1 MSNIHY
7 LNIPFKTPLNTN
19 KITDDLIEILYDL
32 LPSNFSHWS
41 LKLAQARFNKR
52 QSQDASTWH
61 DKLQVYVGLA
71 DWVLTEEQMLS
82 EQVPHI
88 KCPFGLLESLS
99 DVTESNLN
107 VGMPSK
113 KECTLTGRSYEA
125 IFHTTS
131 FDIAFHSAKLDSDII
146 NGKGDFEFEDD
157 QFERLV
163 TFENDYVKEKSEYL
177 VSRMKRARIYE
188 ENMNVLRTALSTC
201 EQLSEGDSELLEAF
215 LGVSNLKP
223 KDIMQAKKIY
233 SKLDI
238 DDFYEWASQH
248 FGLDDY
254 YDDAEDLVDHIKCI
268 FRRDEQLLQNDADY
282 QFITN
287 MIGRSKPIYEYLD
300 GKFT

>member
-7 LNIPFKTPLNTN
+7 LNIPFKTPLNTS

-41 LKLAQARFNKR
+41 LKLAQARFNQR

-82 EQVPHI
+82 EQVPHV
-88 KCPFGLLESLS
+88 KCPFGLLETLS

-107 VGMPSK
+107 VGIPNK
-113 KECTLTGRSYEA
+113 KECTLSGRPYEA
-125 IFHTTS
+125 IFHTTC
-131 FDIAFHSAKLDSDII
+131 FDVSYHSAKLDGDII
-146 NGKGDFEFEDD
+146 NGKGDFEVEND

-163 TFENDYVKEKSEYL
+163 TFENDHVKEKSEYL
-177 VSRMKRARIYE
+177 FSRIKRARIYE

-201 EQLSEGDSELLEAF
+201 KQLSEGDGELLEAF
-215 LGVSNLKP
+215 LGVPNLKS
-223 KDIMQAKKIY
+223 KDIMQAKEIY

-238 DDFYEWASQH
+238 ADFYEWASQH

-268 FRRDEQLLQNDADY
+268 FRRNEQMLHTNEDY
-282 QFITN
+282 QFIVRQ
-287 MIGRSKPIYEYLD
+287 IGRSRRIHSYL
-300 GKFT
+300 G

>member
-7 LNIPFKTPLNTN
+7 LNIPFKTPLNTG

-41 LKLAQARFNKR
+41 LKLAQTRFNQR

-107 VGMPSK
+107 VGIPDK
-113 KECTLTGRSYEA
+113 KECTLTGQSYEA

-131 FDIAFHSAKLDSDII
+131 FDASYHSAKLDGDII
-146 NGKGDFEFEDD
+146 NGKGDFEFEGD

-163 TFENDYVKEKSEYL
+163 TFENDHVKEKSEYL

-201 EQLSEGDSELLEAF
+201 KQLSQGDMELLEAF

-223 KDIMQAKKIY
+223 KDLIQAKRIY
-233 SKLDI
+233 SNLDI

-268 FRRDEQLLQNDADY
+268 FRRDEHLIEVNEDY
-282 QFITN
+282 KFAAI
-287 MIGRSKPIYEYLD
+287 MIGRSMPSYESLRD
-300 GKFT
+300 

>member
-7 LNIPFKTPLNTN
+7 LNIPFKTPLNKD

-41 LKLAQARFNKR
+41 LKLAQTRFNQR

-107 VGMPSK
+107 VGIPNK
-113 KECTLTGRSYEA
+113 KECTLSGRPYEA
-125 IFHTTS
+125 IFHTTC
-131 FDIAFHSAKLDSDII
+131 FDVSYHSAKLDCDII

-163 TFENDYVKEKSEYL
+163 TFENDHVKEKSEYL

-201 EQLSEGDSELLEAF
+201 KQLSEGDRELLEAF
-215 LGVSNLKP
+215 LGVPNLKSQ
-223 KDIMQAKKIY
+223 DILHAKEIY

-248 FGLDDY
+248 FGLADY

-268 FRRDEQLLQNDADY
+268 FRRDEHLIENDAGY
-282 QFITN
+282 KFMTAI
-287 MIGRSKPIYEYLD
+287 IARSQPSASYLR
-300 GKFT
+300 

>member
-41 LKLAQARFNKR
+41 LKLAQTRFNQR

-71 DWVLTEEQMLS
+71 DWVVTEEQMLS

-99 DVTESNLN
+99 DVTESNLI
-107 VGMPSK
+107 VGIPYK

-146 NGKGDFEFEDD
+146 NGKGDFELEDD

-163 TFENDYVKEKSEYL
+163 THENAHVKEKSEYL
-177 VSRMKRARIYE
+177 VSRMKRAHIYQ

-201 EQLSEGDSELLEAF
+201 KQLSEGDEELLEAS
-215 LGVSNLKP
+215 LGVPNLKS
-223 KDIMQAKKIY
+223 KDIMQAKEIY
-233 SKLDI
+233 SKLDV

-254 YDDAEDLVDHIKCI
+254 YDDAEDLIEHIKCI
-268 FRRDEQLLQNDADY
+268 FRRDEHLLEINDDY
-282 QFITN
+282 KFAVK
-287 MIGRSKPIYEYLD
+287 MIGRCEPVLHHLNR
-300 GKFT
+300 

>member
-7 LNIPFKTPLNTN
+7 LNIPFKTPLNIN
-19 KITDDLIEILYDL
+19 KITDELIELLYDL

-41 LKLAQARFNKR
+41 LKLAQARFNQR
-52 QSQDASTWH
+52 HTEGASTWH

-88 KCPFGLLESLS
+88 KCPFGLLETLS

-107 VGMPSK
+107 VGIPNK

-125 IFHTTS
+125 IYHSTS
-131 FDIAFHSAKLDSDII
+131 FDVSYHSAKLDGDII
-146 NGKGDFEFEDD
+146 NGKGDFEFEGD

-163 TFENDYVKEKSEYL
+163 TFEIEHVKEKSEYL

-188 ENMNVLRTALSTC
+188 ENINVLRTALSTC
-201 EQLSEGDSELLEAF
+201 KQLSEGDGELLEAF
-215 LGVSNLKP
+215 LGITNLKSE
-223 KDIMQAKKIY
+223 DMVRAKKIY

-238 DDFYEWASQH
+238 GDFYEWASQH

-268 FRRDEQLLQNDADY
+268 FRRDEHLLEVNDDY
-282 QFITN
+282 KFAVK
-287 MIGRSKPIYEYLD
+287 MIGRCEPVLHHLNS
-300 GKFT
+300 

>member
-1 MSNIHY
+1 MSKIHY
-7 LNIPFKTPLNTN
+7 LNIPFKNPLNIN

-41 LKLAQARFNKR
+41 LKLAQARFNQR

-61 DKLQVYVGLA
+61 DKLQVYVGFA

-82 EQVPHI
+82 EQVPHV
-88 KCPFGLLESLS
+88 KCPFGLLETLS

-131 FDIAFHSAKLDSDII
+131 FDVSYHSAKLDVDII
-146 NGKGDFEFEDD
+146 NGKGDFECDDD

-163 TFENDYVKEKSEYL
+163 TFENDHVKEKSEYL
-177 VSRMKRARIYE
+177 VSRIKSARIYE

-201 EQLSEGDSELLEAF
+201 KQLSEGDGELLEAF

-223 KDIMQAKKIY
+223 KDIIQAKNIY

-238 DDFYEWASQH
+238 DEFYDWASQH

-254 YDDAEDLVDHIKCI
+254 YDDAEDLVDHVKCI
-268 FRRDEQLLQNDADY
+268 FRQDEHLLENDTGYKFMTA
-282 QFITN
+282 I
-287 MIGRSKPIYEYLD
+287 IARSQPAASYLR
-300 GKFT
+300 

>member
-41 LKLAQARFNKR
+41 LKLAQARFNQR

-61 DKLQVYVGLA
+61 DKMQVYVGLA
-71 DWVLTEEQMLS
+71 DWVLTEEQMRS

-99 DVTESNLN
+99 DVTDSNLN
-107 VGMPSK
+107 VGITNK
-113 KECTLTGRSYEA
+113 KECTLTGRPYEA

-131 FDIAFHSAKLDSDII
+131 FDVSYHSAKLDGDII
-146 NGKGDFEFEDD
+146 NGKGDFECDDD

-163 TFENDYVKEKSEYL
+163 TFENEHVNEKAEYL

-201 EQLSEGDSELLEAF
+201 KQLSEGDWELLEAF
-215 LGVSNLKP
+215 LGVPNLKS
-223 KDIMQAKKIY
+223 KDILHAKEIY
-233 SKLDI
+233 SKLNI

-248 FGLDDY
+248 FGLDDC

-268 FRRDEQLLQNDADY
+268 FRRDEYLLQSNEDY
-282 QFITN
+282 QFIVRQ
-287 MIGRSKPIYEYLD
+287 IGRSRRIHSYLA
-300 GKFT
+300 

>member
-7 LNIPFKTPLNTN
+7 INIPFKTPLNKD

-41 LKLAQARFNKR
+41 LKLAQARFNQR

-82 EQVPHI
+82 EQLPHI

-107 VGMPSK
+107 VGIPSK
-113 KECTLTGRSYEA
+113 KECTLTGQSYEA
-125 IFHTTS
+125 IFHTTC
-131 FDIAFHSAKLDSDII
+131 FDVSYHS
-146 NGKGDFEFEDD
+146 GKGDFEFEDD

-163 TFENDYVKEKSEYL
+163 TFENDHVKEKSEYL

-188 ENMNVLRTALSTC
+188 ENLNVLRTALSTC
-201 EQLSEGDSELLEAF
+201 KQLSEGDSELLEAF
-215 LGVSNLKP
+215 LGVPNLKP
-223 KDIMQAKKIY
+223 KDIIQAKKIY

-238 DDFYEWASQH
+238 DDFYEWAAQH

-268 FRRDEQLLQNDADY
+268 FRRDEQLLHANRDY
-282 QFITN
+282 QFLTGV
-287 MIGRSKPIYEYLD
+287 IGRSPSIHEYL
-300 GKFT
+300 G

>member
-41 LKLAQARFNKR
+41 LKLAQTRFNQR
-52 QSQDASTWH
+52 QSQDASTWD

-88 KCPFGLLESLS
+88 KCPFGLLESIS
-99 DVTESNLN
+99 EVTESNLN
-107 VGMPSK
+107 VGLPYQKACS
-113 KECTLTGRSYEA
+113 LTGRSYGA
-125 IFHTTS
+125 IFHTTC
-131 FDIAFHSAKLDSDII
+131 FDVSYHSAKLDSDII

-163 TFENDYVKEKSEYL
+163 TFENKHVKEKAEYL
-177 VSRMKRARIYE
+177 VSRMKRARIYQ

-201 EQLSEGDSELLEAF
+201 KQLSEGDKELLESF

-238 DDFYEWASQH
+238 EDFYEWSSQH

-268 FRRDEQLLQNDADY
+268 FRRDEHLLENNADY
-282 QFITN
+282 NFMTA
-287 MIGRSKPIYEYLD
+287 MIARSQPINAHL
-300 GKFT
+300 T

>member
-7 LNIPFKTPLNTN
+7 LNIPFKTPLNTS

-41 LKLAQARFNKR
+41 LKLAQARFNQR

-107 VGMPSK
+107 VGIPNK
-113 KECTLTGRSYEA
+113 KECTLTGQSYDA

-131 FDIAFHSAKLDSDII
+131 FDVSYHSAKLDSDII
-146 NGKGDFEFEDD
+146 NGKSDFEFEDD

-163 TFENDYVKEKSEYL
+163 TFENDHVKEKSEYL

-201 EQLSEGDSELLEAF
+201 KQLSEGDRELLEAF

-223 KDIMQAKKIY
+223 KDIIQAKNIY

-238 DDFYEWASQH
+238 DEFYDWASQH

-268 FRRDEQLLQNDADY
+268 FRQDEHLLENDTGYKFMTA
-282 QFITN
+282 I
-287 MIGRSKPIYEYLD
+287 IARSQPSASYLR
-300 GKFT
+300 

>member
-19 KITDDLIEILYDL
+19 KITNDLIEILYDL

-41 LKLAQARFNKR
+41 LKLAQARFNQR

-107 VGMPSK
+107 VGITNK
-113 KECTLTGRSYEA
+113 KECTLTGRPYEA
-125 IFHTTS
+125 IFHTTCYDVS
-131 FDIAFHSAKLDSDII
+131 YHSAKLDGDII
-146 NGKGDFEFEDD
+146 NGKGDFEVEDD

-163 TFENDYVKEKSEYL
+163 TFENEHVKEKTEYL
-177 VSRMKRARIYE
+177 VSRMKRARICA

-201 EQLSEGDSELLEAF
+201 KQLSEGDRDLLEAF
-215 LGVSNLKP
+215 LGVPNLKS
-223 KDIMQAKKIY
+223 KDIKQAKRIY

-254 YDDAEDLVDHIKCI
+254 YDDAEDLVEHIKCI
-268 FRRDEQLLQNDADY
+268 FRRDEQMLHNNEDY
-282 QFITN
+282 QFIVRQ
-287 MIGRSKPIYEYLD
+287 IGRSRRIHSYLA
-300 GKFT
+300 

>member
-41 LKLAQARFNKR
+41 LKLAQARFNQR

-107 VGMPSK
+107 VGIPIK
-113 KECTLTGRSYEA
+113 KECTLTGRCYEA
-125 IFHTTS
+125 IFHSTS
-131 FDIAFHSAKLDSDII
+131 FDVSYHSAKLDGDII
-146 NGKGDFEFEDD
+146 NGKGDFELEDD

-163 TFENDYVKEKSEYL
+163 TFENDHVKEKSEYL
-177 VSRMKRARIYE
+177 VSRIKRARIYE
-188 ENMNVLRTALSTC
+188 ENMNVLRTSLSTC
-201 EQLSEGDSELLEAF
+201 KQLSEGDGELLEAF
-215 LGVSNLKP
+215 LGVPNLKS
-223 KDIMQAKKIY
+223 KDILHAKAIY

-238 DDFYEWASQH
+238 EDFYEWASQH

-254 YDDAEDLVDHIKCI
+254 YGDAEDLVDHIKCI
-268 FRRDEQLLQNDADY
+268 YRRDEHLIENDAGY
-282 QFITN
+282 KFMTAI
-287 MIGRSKPIYEYLD
+287 IARSQPSASYL
-300 GKFT
+300 T

>member
-41 LKLAQARFNKR
+41 LKLAQARFNQR

-107 VGMPSK
+107 VGITNK
-113 KECTLTGRSYEA
+113 KECTLTGRHYEA

-131 FDIAFHSAKLDSDII
+131 FDVSYHSAKLDGDII
-146 NGKGDFEFEDD
+146 NGKGDFECDDD

-163 TFENDYVKEKSEYL
+163 TFENEHVKEKAEYL

-188 ENMNVLRTALSTC
+188 ESMNVLRTALSTC
-201 EQLSEGDSELLEAF
+201 KQLSGGDGELLEAF
-215 LGVSNLKP
+215 LGVPNLKS
-223 KDIMQAKKIY
+223 KDILHAKEIY

-238 DDFYEWASQH
+238 GDFYEWASQH

-254 YDDAEDLVDHIKCI
+254 YYDAEDLVDHIKCI
-268 FRRDEQLLQNDADY
+268 FRRDEHLLEVNDDY
-282 QFITN
+282 KFAVK
-287 MIGRSKPIYEYLD
+287 MIVRCEPVLHHLNS
-300 GKFT
+300 

>member
-7 LNIPFKTPLNTN
+7 LNIPFKTPLNTG

-41 LKLAQARFNKR
+41 LKLAQTRFNQR

-107 VGMPSK
+107 VGIPDK
-113 KECTLTGRSYEA
+113 KECTLTGQSYEA

-146 NGKGDFEFEDD
+146 NGKGDFEVEDD

-163 TFENDYVKEKSEYL
+163 TFENDHVKEKSEYL

-201 EQLSEGDSELLEAF
+201 KQLSQGDMELLEAF

-223 KDIMQAKKIY
+223 KDLIQAKRIY
-233 SKLDI
+233 SNLDI

-254 YDDAEDLVDHIKCI
+254 YDDAEDLVDHIKSI
-268 FRRDEQLLQNDADY
+268 FRRDEHLIENDAGY
-282 QFITN
+282 KFMTAI
-287 MIGRSKPIYEYLD
+287 IARSKPSASYLR
-300 GKFT
+300 

>member
-7 LNIPFKTPLNTN
+7 LNIPFKTPLNTG

-41 LKLAQARFNKR
+41 LKLAQARFNQR
-52 QSQDASTWH
+52 QSQDAYTWH

-99 DVTESNLN
+99 EVTENNLN
-107 VGMPSK
+107 VGIPYK
-113 KECTLTGRSYEA
+113 KACTITSRSYEA
-125 IFHTTS
+125 IFHSTS
-131 FDIAFHSAKLDSDII
+131 FDVSYHSAKLDGEII

-163 TFENDYVKEKSEYL
+163 TFENHHVKEKSEYL

-188 ENMNVLRTALSTC
+188 DNMNVLRTALSTC
-201 EQLSEGDSELLEAF
+201 KQLSGGDRELLEAF

-223 KDIMQAKKIY
+223 KDIMHAKEIY

-268 FRRDEQLLQNDADY
+268 FRRNEHLMENDENY
-282 QFITN
+282 RFITTV
-287 MIGRSKPIYEYLD
+287 IARSKQKYLHLV
-300 GKFT
+300 

>member
-7 LNIPFKTPLNTN
+7 LNIPFKTPLNTG
-19 KITDDLIEILYDL
+19 KITDDLIEILFDL

-41 LKLAQARFNKR
+41 LKLAQTRFNQR
-52 QSQDASTWH
+52 YTEDACSWH

-88 KCPFGLLESLS
+88 KCPFGLLESIS

-107 VGMPSK
+107 VGLPYK
-113 KECTLTGRSYEA
+113 KACSLNGRSYEA
-125 IFHTTS
+125 IFHSTI
-131 FDIAFHSAKLDSDII
+131 FNIAFHSAKLDNDII

-163 TFENDYVKEKSEYL
+163 TFENHHVKEKSEYL
-177 VSRMKRARIYE
+177 VSRMKRDRFYE
-188 ENMNVLRTALSTC
+188 DNMNVLRTALSTC
-201 EQLSEGDSELLEAF
+201 KQLSEDNGELLEAF
-215 LGVSNLKP
+215 LDVPNLKP
-223 KDIMQAKKIY
+223 KDILQAKKIY

-254 YDDAEDLVDHIKCI
+254 YDDAEDLVDHIKFI
-268 FRRDEQLLQNDADY
+268 FRRDEHLLENDADY
-282 QFITN
+282 QFVVKA
-287 MIGRSKPIYEYLD
+287 IGRCGPVLT
-300 GKFT
+300 F

>member
-1 MSNIHY
+1 MSNIYY

-41 LKLAQARFNKR
+41 LKLAQTRFNQR

-88 KCPFGLLESLS
+88 KCPFGLLESIS
-99 DVTESNLN
+99 EVTESNLN
-107 VGMPSK
+107 VGIPNK

-125 IFHTTS
+125 IFHTTC
-131 FDIAFHSAKLDSDII
+131 FDVSYHSAKLDGEII

-163 TFENDYVKEKSEYL
+163 TFENHHVKEKSEYL
-177 VSRMKRARIYE
+177 VSRMKRAHIYQ

-201 EQLSEGDSELLEAF
+201 KQLSEGDEELLEAF
-215 LGVSNLKP
+215 LGVPNLKS
-223 KDIMQAKKIY
+223 KDIMQAKEIY
-233 SKLDI
+233 SKLDV

-254 YDDAEDLVDHIKCI
+254 YDDPEDLVDHIKCI
-268 FRRDEQLLQNDADY
+268 FRRDEHLLENDADY
-282 QFITN
+282 QFVVKA
-287 MIGRSKPIYEYLD
+287 IGRCGPVLT
-300 GKFT
+300 F

>member
-7 LNIPFKTPLNTN
+7 LNIPFKTPLNKD

-41 LKLAQARFNKR
+41 LKLAQSRFNQR

-99 DVTESNLN
+99 DVAESNLN
-107 VGMPSK
+107 VGITNK
-113 KECTLTGRSYEA
+113 KECTLTGRHYEA

-131 FDIAFHSAKLDSDII
+131 FDVSYHSAKLDGDII

-157 QFERLV
+157 QFEKFV
-163 TFENDYVKEKSEYL
+163 TFENEHVREKAEYL
-177 VSRMKRARIYE
+177 VSRMKRARIYQ

-201 EQLSEGDSELLEAF
+201 KQLAEGDGELLEAF

-223 KDIMQAKKIY
+223 KDIMQAKRIY

-254 YDDAEDLVDHIKCI
+254 YDDAEDLVEHIKCI
-268 FRRDEQLLQNDADY
+268 FRRDEQMLHNNEDY
-282 QFITN
+282 QFIVRQ
-287 MIGRSKPIYEYLD
+287 IGRSRRIHSYLA
-300 GKFT
+300 

>member
-7 LNIPFKTPLNTN
+7 LNIPFKTPLNTS

-41 LKLAQARFNKR
+41 LKLAQARFNQR
-52 QSQDASTWH
+52 QSQNASTWH
-61 DKLQVYVGLA
+61 DKLQVYVGVA

-88 KCPFGLLESLS
+88 KCPFGLLESLP
-99 DVTESNLN
+99 DVTESNIN
-107 VGMPSK
+107 VGIPIK
-113 KECTLTGRSYEA
+113 KECTLTGRPYEA
-125 IFHTTS
+125 IFHSTS
-131 FDIAFHSAKLDSDII
+131 FDVSYHSAKLDGDII

-163 TFENDYVKEKSEYL
+163 TFETDHVKEKAEYL

-188 ENMNVLRTALSTC
+188 ENMNVLRTAISTC
-201 EQLSEGDSELLEAF
+201 KQLSEGDRELLETF
-215 LGVSNLKP
+215 LGISNLKP

-238 DDFYEWASQH
+238 YEFYEWASQH

-254 YDDAEDLVDHIKCI
+254 YDDPEDLVEHIKCI
-268 FRRDEQLLQNDADY
+268 FRRDEHLLENDADY
-282 QFITN
+282 NFMTA
-287 MIGRSKPIYEYLD
+287 MIARSQPINAHLA
-300 GKFT
+300 

>member
-7 LNIPFKTPLNTN
+7 LNIPFKSPLNTN

-32 LPSNFSHWS
+32 LPSKFSHWS
-41 LKLAQARFNKR
+41 LKLAQARFNQR
-52 QSQDASTWH
+52 HTEGASTWH

-107 VGMPSK
+107 VGIPIK
-113 KECTLTGRSYEA
+113 KECTLTGQSYEA

-131 FDIAFHSAKLDSDII
+131 FDVSYHSAKLDGDII
-146 NGKGDFEFEDD
+146 NGKGDFEFEND
-157 QFERLV
+157 QFEKLV
-163 TFENDYVKEKSEYL
+163 TFENDHVKEKSEYL
-177 VSRMKRARIYE
+177 VSRMKRAHIYE

-201 EQLSEGDSELLEAF
+201 KQLSEGDGELLEAF

-223 KDIMQAKKIY
+223 KDIIQAKKIY

-238 DDFYEWASQH
+238 DDFYDWASQH

-254 YDDAEDLVDHIKCI
+254 YEDAEDLVDHVKCI
-268 FRRDEQLLQNDADY
+268 FRRDEILLDTNADY
-282 QFITN
+282 QFMVK
-287 MIGRSKPIYEYLD
+287 MIGRSEQILYNQ
-300 GKFT
+300 TV

>member
-7 LNIPFKTPLNTN
+7 LNIPFKTSLNTN

-41 LKLAQARFNKR
+41 LKLAQARFNQR

-107 VGMPSK
+107 VGIPNK

-125 IFHTTS
+125 IFHTTC
-131 FDIAFHSAKLDSDII
+131 FDVSYHSAKLDGDII
-146 NGKGDFEFEDD
+146 NGKGDFEVEDD

-163 TFENDYVKEKSEYL
+163 TFENEHVKEKTEYL
-177 VSRMKRARIYE
+177 VSRMKRARIYV

-201 EQLSEGDSELLEAF
+201 KQLSEGDVELLEAF
-215 LGVSNLKP
+215 LAVSNLKP
-223 KDIMQAKKIY
+223 KDIIRAKRIY
-233 SKLDI
+233 SQLDI

-254 YDDAEDLVDHIKCI
+254 YDDSEDLVEHVKCI
-268 FRRDEQLLQNDADY
+268 FRRDEHLLEVNEDY
-282 QFITN
+282 KFITAV
-287 MIGRSKPIYEYLD
+287 IARSEQKYLHLV
-300 GKFT
+300 

>member
-41 LKLAQARFNKR
+41 LKLAQARFNQR
-52 QSQDASTWH
+52 QSQDAYTWH

-71 DWVLTEEQMLS
+71 DWALTEEQMLS
-82 EQVPHI
+82 EHLPHI

-107 VGMPSK
+107 VGIPNK

-125 IFHTTS
+125 IFHTTC
-131 FDIAFHSAKLDSDII
+131 FDVSYHSAKLDNDII

-163 TFENDYVKEKSEYL
+163 TFENEHVKEKAEYL
-177 VSRMKRARIYE
+177 VSRMKRARIYQ

-201 EQLSEGDSELLEAF
+201 KQLSEGDEELLEAF

-238 DDFYEWASQH
+238 EDFYEWSSQH

-268 FRRDEQLLQNDADY
+268 FRRDEHLLLCNEDY
-282 QFITN
+282 QFVLRQ
-287 MIGRSKPIYEYLD
+287 IGRSRQIHSYLA
-300 GKFT
+300 

>member
-7 LNIPFKTPLNTN
+7 LNIPFKTSLNTN

-41 LKLAQARFNKR
+41 LKLAQARFNQR

-107 VGMPSK
+107 VGIPYK

-125 IFHTTS
+125 IFHTTC
-131 FDIAFHSAKLDSDII
+131 FDVSYHSAKLDGDII

-163 TFENDYVKEKSEYL
+163 TFENHHVKEKSEYL
-177 VSRMKRARIYE
+177 VSRMKRAHIYQ

-201 EQLSEGDSELLEAF
+201 KQLSEGDGVLLEAF
-215 LGVSNLKP
+215 LGVSNLKS
-223 KDIMQAKKIY
+223 KDIAEAKSIY

-238 DDFYEWASQH
+238 CDFYEWASQH

-254 YDDAEDLVDHIKCI
+254 YDDAEDLIEHIKCI
-268 FRRDEQLLQNDADY
+268 FRRDEHLLEINDDY
-282 QFITN
+282 KFAVK
-287 MIGRSKPIYEYLD
+287 MIGRCEPVLHHLNR
-300 GKFT
+300 

>member
-7 LNIPFKTPLNTN
+7 LNIPFKTPLNTD

-41 LKLAQARFNKR
+41 LKLAQARFNQR

-61 DKLQVYVGLA
+61 DKLQVYIGLA

-82 EQVPHI
+82 EQVPHV

-125 IFHTTS
+125 IFHSTS
-131 FDIAFHSAKLDSDII
+131 FDIAFHSARLDSDII

-163 TFENDYVKEKSEYL
+163 TFEIDHVKEKSEYL

-188 ENMNVLRTALSTC
+188 ENMNVLRTAISTC
-201 EQLSEGDSELLEAF
+201 KQLSEGDGELLEAF
-215 LGVSNLKP
+215 IGVPNLKS

-254 YDDAEDLVDHIKCI
+254 YYDTEDLVDHIKCI
-268 FRRDEQLLQNDADY
+268 FRRDEHLIEVNEDY
-282 QFITN
+282 KFAAI
-287 MIGRSKPIYEYLD
+287 MIGRSMPSYESLRD
-300 GKFT
+300 

>member
-19 KITDDLIEILYDL
+19 KITDELIEILYDL

-41 LKLAQARFNKR
+41 LRLAQARFNQR
-52 QSQDASTWH
+52 QSQDPSTWH
-61 DKLQVYVGLA
+61 DKLQVYIGLA

-107 VGMPSK
+107 VGIPIK
-113 KECTLTGRSYEA
+113 KECTLTGQSYEA

-131 FDIAFHSAKLDSDII
+131 FDASYHSAKLDGDII
-146 NGKGDFEFEDD
+146 NGKGDFEFEGD

-163 TFENDYVKEKSEYL
+163 TFEIDHVKEKSEYL

-188 ENMNVLRTALSTC
+188 ENMNVLRTAISTC
-201 EQLSEGDSELLEAF
+201 KQLSEGDGELLEAF
-215 LGVSNLKP
+215 IGVPNLKS

-254 YDDAEDLVDHIKCI
+254 YDDTEDLVDHIKCI
-268 FRRDEQLLQNDADY
+268 FRRDEHLVEVNEDY
-282 QFITN
+282 KFAAI
-287 MIGRSKPIYEYLD
+287 MIGRSMPSYESLRD
-300 GKFT
+300 

>member
-7 LNIPFKTPLNTN
+7 LNIPFKTPLNKD

-41 LKLAQARFNKR
+41 LKLAQARFNQR

-88 KCPFGLLESLS
+88 KCSFGLLESLS
-99 DVTESNLN
+99 EVTESNLN
-107 VGMPSK
+107 VGLPYK
-113 KECTLTGRSYEA
+113 KACSLTGRSYEA
-125 IFHTTS
+125 IFHSTS
-131 FDIAFHSAKLDSDII
+131 FNITFHSAKLDNDII

-163 TFENDYVKEKSEYL
+163 TFENEHVKEKAEYL
-177 VSRMKRARIYE
+177 VSRMKRARIYQ

-201 EQLSEGDSELLEAF
+201 KQLSEGDVELLEAF
-215 LGVSNLKP
+215 LAVSNLKP
-223 KDIMQAKKIY
+223 KDIIQAKNIY

-238 DDFYEWASQH
+238 DEFYDWASQH

-268 FRRDEQLLQNDADY
+268 FRQDEHLLENDTGYKFMTA
-282 QFITN
+282 I
-287 MIGRSKPIYEYLD
+287 IARSQPSASYLR
-300 GKFT
+300 

>member
-7 LNIPFKTPLNTN
+7 LNILFKTPLNTG

-41 LKLAQARFNKR
+41 LKLAQTRFNQR

-107 VGMPSK
+107 VGIPDK
-113 KECTLTGRSYEA
+113 KECTLTGQSYEA

-131 FDIAFHSAKLDSDII
+131 FDASYHSAKLDGDII
-146 NGKGDFEFEDD
+146 NGKGDFEFEGD

-163 TFENDYVKEKSEYL
+163 TFENDHVKEKSEYL

-201 EQLSEGDSELLEAF
+201 KQLSQGDMELLEAF

-223 KDIMQAKKIY
+223 KDLIQAKRIY
-233 SKLDI
+233 SNLDI

-268 FRRDEQLLQNDADY
+268 FRRDEHLLEVNEDY
-282 QFITN
+282 KFAAI
-287 MIGRSKPIYEYLD
+287 MIGRSMPSYESLRD
-300 GKFT
+300 

>member
-7 LNIPFKTPLNTN
+7 LNIPFKNPLNTN

-41 LKLAQARFNKR
+41 LKLAQARFNQR

-107 VGMPSK
+107 VGITNK
-113 KECTLTGRSYEA
+113 KECTLTGRPYEA

-131 FDIAFHSAKLDSDII
+131 FDVSYHSAKLDGDII
-146 NGKGDFEFEDD
+146 NGKGDFECDDD

-163 TFENDYVKEKSEYL
+163 TYETDHVKEKSEYL
-177 VSRMKRARIYE
+177 VSRMKRSRIYA
-188 ENMNVLRTALSTC
+188 ENMNVLCTAISTC
-201 EQLSEGDSELLEAF
+201 KQLSEGDKELLEAF
-215 LGVSNLKP
+215 LGVPNLKP
-223 KDIMQAKKIY
+223 KDIMQAKRIY
-233 SKLDI
+233 AKLDI

-254 YDDAEDLVDHIKCI
+254 YEDAEDLIDHIKCI
-268 FRRDEQLLQNDADY
+268 FRRDEQLLHANRDY
-282 QFITN
+282 QFLTGV
-287 MIGRSKPIYEYLD
+287 IGRSSSIHEYL
-300 GKFT
+300 G